1 MAAALQ
7 SLTGALR
14 RVVVLERKVSRLE
27 KVAEDSGAIESPE
40 EEGVVEVGSP
50 PAPVLWE
57 EGQCVYVD
65 MRASVVEKEV
75 CRAAVAGVAVAGGAG
90 EHLCED
96 CVLKK
101 TLAVQDGDQYGFDN
115 NPGAPEYSAGDGG
128 DETLL
133 LPITQSQTLSRRGG
147 SRSPCCPVC
156 RSNPTGE

>member
-1 MAAALQ
+1 MVYAEAHETHFHIAKTMNFRLQVGVQSAAATRYTAAELQ
-7 SLTGALR
+7 SLAGALR

-96 CVLKK
+96 CVLKE
-101 TLAVQDGDQYGFDN
+101 TLTVQDGDQYGFDKIA
-115 NPGAPEYSAGDGG
+115 GAPEYSTDDGG
-128 DETLL
+128 D
-133 LPITQSQTLSRRGG
+133 
-147 SRSPCCPVC
+147 
-156 RSNPTGE
+156 